1 MQFEFPEL
9 LILSIPVWF
18 LYRRFGQAKGA
29 TGWLR
34 VALLVALVLALSGPR
49 INIGGRGVD
58 VVVVADRSLSQSA
71 QARDNIREIIL
82 NLEDHVTTAVGS
94 GDRFSSGLDAQTLSL
109 AFFLNGAHGG
119 LHLPSDVSNS
129 KFFERGRQLLP
140 IETGE

>member
-94 GDRFSSGLDAQTLSL
+94 GDRLSLVTFGTDSRVEYELANRISHKLDPRRSVCCGRGEPPFSSWGL
-109 AFFLNGAHGG
+109 
-119 LHLPSDVSNS
+119 
-129 KFFERGRQLLP
+129 
-140 IETGE
+140 